1 MIAYT
6 DDITSTRLPASRV
19 LSEVAALHL
28 RVPMN
33 AGGKKNAEA
42 RKKRPQHGRRGRDLI
57 DTGAGRHDDTAG
69 STEHDDDFSRFFS
82 SQGARR

>member
-1 MIAYT
+1 MAASRTSMIAYT

-33 AGGKKNAEA
+33 AGSKKMQKRGK
-42 RKKRPQHGRRGRDLI
+42 RGRSM
-57 DTGAGRHDDTAG
+57 DD
-69 STEHDDDFSRFFS
+69 EDVI
-82 SQGARR
+82 

>member
-33 AGGKKNAEA
+33 AGRKKCRSEE
-42 RKKRPQHGRRGRDLI
+42 KRPQHGRRGRDLI
-57 DTGAGRHDDTAG
+57 DTEAGRHDDTAG

>member
-33 AGGKKNAEA
+33 AGGKKKCRSEEKEA
-42 RKKRPQHGRRGRDLI
+42 AAWTTR
-57 DTGAGRHDDTAG
+57 T
-69 STEHDDDFSRFFS
+69 
-82 SQGARR
+82 

>member
-33 AGGKKNAEA
+33 AGGKKMQ
-42 RKKRPQHGRRGRDLI
+42 KRGKRGRSM
-57 DTGAGRHDDTAG
+57 DD
-69 STEHDDDFSRFFS
+69 EDVI
-82 SQGARR
+82 

>member
-33 AGGKKNAEA
+33 AERRNDAEA
-42 RKKRPQHGRRGRDLI
+42 RKKKPQL
-57 DTGAGRHDDTAG
+57 DD
-69 STEHDDDFSRFFS
+69 EDVI
-82 SQGARR
+82 